1 MKKNITPRTCTGPIG
16 RREFLRVG
24 GLAIGGL
31 SLADVAAARSSNK
44 SSADTSVI
52 LIYCLGGPSH
62 LETYDL
68 KPDGPSNMRSVFA
81 PIATRVPGISICEL
95 LPLHAKVADKFSLI
109 RSMSHRINIHNDGSI
124 VVLTGKAPSVPD
136 ETSQA
141 KSEHP
146 DFGMIAGHMRG
157 PHPRSLPQYVS
168 IPYAFHMTRPT
179 YLGSGCQPFAT
190 GDVSQ
195 HNYAPQQLSL
205 RGMTPAGVDNR
216 RRLLGE
222 LDHARSEIDRAAMTE
237 GIDQFRQ
244 QAYGVLTSPAVARA
258 FDLQREPERLRDRYG
273 RHQWGQACL
282 LARRLAEAG
291 TAVVSV
297 IANTPNN
304 GPTFT
309 NWDDHPGN
317 AMRPGHFAE
326 YMRVRLPYFDQAVS
340 ALIDDIFDRGV
351 DRRILVV
358 VTGEFGRTPRIRTG
372 PPDKSIG
379 RDHWPDAY
387 STLVAGGGL
396 RMGKVVGATNARG
409 EYPTTSPVTPNDLLA
424 TIYRHLDIDPTHHL
438 TDSLGK
444 PAPIL
449 YSGEPIKAL
458 I

>member
-1 MKKNITPRTCTGPIG
+1 MPVRRCPGPVD

-24 GLAIGGL
+24 GLALGGL
-31 SLADVAAARSSNK
+31 GLADVASGRSASR
-44 SSADTSVI
+44 SRADTSVI
-52 LIYCLGGPSH
+52 LVYCIGGASH

-81 PIATRVPGISICEL
+81 PISTCVPGMSICEL
-95 LPLHAKVADKFSLI
+95 LPLHARVADKFSLI

-124 VVLTGKAPSVPD
+124 AVLTGKNPSVPD
-136 ETSQA
+136 ETSTA

-146 DFGMIAGHMRG
+146 DFGMIASRMRG
-157 PHPRSLPQYVS
+157 PHPDALPQYVS
-168 IPYAFHMTRPT
+168 IPSPFGFTRPT
-179 YLGSGCQPFAT
+179 YLGAGYQPFAT
-190 GDVSQ
+190 GIVSQ
-195 HNYAPQQLSL
+195 PNYSPPQLSL
-205 RGMTPAGVDNR
+205 RGISPAGLDDR
-216 RRLLGE
+216 RRLLSE
-222 LDHARSEIDRAAMTE
+222 LDRTRADMESAAATE
-237 GIDQFRQ
+237 GIDPFRQ
-244 QAYGVLTSPAVARA
+244 QAYGVLTNPAVARA
-258 FDLQREPERLRDRYG
+258 FDLKHEPERLRDRYG
-273 RHQWGQACL
+273 RHLWGQACL

-291 TAVVSV
+291 TAVISV
-297 IANTPNN
+297 IANTPDN
-304 GPTFT
+304 GPKFT

-340 ALIDDIFDRGV
+340 ALVDDIFVRGL

-396 RMGKVVGATNARG
+396 RMGQVVGATNARG
-409 EYPTTSPVTPNDLLA
+409 EYPTTTPISPQDLLA
-424 TIYRHLDIDPTHHL
+424 TIYRHLDIDPEHHFND
-438 TDSLGK
+438 TQGK
-444 PAPIL
+444 PVPIL
-449 YSGEPIKAL
+449 SGGTPIRQL